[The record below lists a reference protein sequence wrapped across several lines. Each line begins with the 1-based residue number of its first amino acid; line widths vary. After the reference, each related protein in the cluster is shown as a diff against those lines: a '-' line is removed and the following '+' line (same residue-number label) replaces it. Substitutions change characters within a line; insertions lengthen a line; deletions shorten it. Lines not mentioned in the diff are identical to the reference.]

1 MKIIISGKGY
11 PEKRNI
17 VTDVKKTYID
27 FHSRNI
33 WTYINAFR
41 GKILKRNK
49 LFIFSAPLWSAG
61 NDKKVVHLFNEV
73 ATSRGRWVSTFETEL
88 PRVLPVPG
96 VAKTANPLLKKLM
109 RHVAA
114 PDCAGIIAISEATR
128 KIELKLL
135 DAFPIEREAIA
146 DKLHV
151 LHPPQPVLY
160 EGGRAPAADKMVFT
174 FVGNE
179 FYRKG
184 GAEVVM
190 AFSELM
196 DEGAISADQISV
208 NLIGD
213 IKKQHNI
220 AHHEWQDDADF
231 HHQIET
237 LIAERSVFTHHTG
250 LPNDA
255 VMQLLRNTHVGLL
268 PTWQDTYGFSVLEMQ
283 ACGCPVITTNVR
295 ALPEI
300 NPAQSGWLINCP
312 LNDMFELN
320 VDTLAEK
327 MALRILIVSQLKA
340 HIKAILE
347 DRMRVADYSAA
358 AVNRIR
364 QHHDPDKFNRALSA
378 IYGAKDTRSSFDRS
392 EAGTLKRS

>member
-61 NDKKVVHLFNEV
+61 NEKKVVHLFNEV
-73 ATSRGRWVSTFETEL
+73 STSRERWVSTFETEL

-109 RHVAA
+109 HYVAA
-114 PDCAGIIAISEATR
+114 PECAGIIAISEATR

-135 DAFPIEREAIA
+135 DAFPIEREAIS

-160 EGGRAPAADKMVFT
+160 EGGRTPAADKMIFT

-196 DEGAISADQISV
+196 DEGVISADQIGV

-220 AHHEWQDDADF
+220 AHREWQDDAAF

-237 LIAERSVFTHHTG
+237 LIADRSVFTHHTA
-250 LPNDA
+250 LSNDE
-255 VMQLLRNTHVGLL
+255 VMQLLRETHVGLL

-300 NPAQSGWLINCP
+300 NPASAGWLIDCP
-312 LNDMFELN
+312 LNDMFEI
-320 VDTLAEK
+320 AIGSAQEK
-327 MALRILIVSQLKA
+327 QAIRARIIAQLKQIIMQIMA
-340 HIKAILE
+340 QREAISTRSARALQRIK
-347 DRMRVADYSAA
+347 D
-358 AVNRIR
+358 
-364 QHHDPDKFNRALSA
+364 QHDPARFRASLDA
-378 IYGAKDTRSSFDRS
+378 FYQLAGEADRAS
-392 EAGTLKRS
+392 GVNAPKRVDI